1 MLIVKSKRIFIFIHA
16 INIWITVSFVK
27 NSPHLRISLELE
39 DATTH
44 RSSPLRGEGRRIR
57 ILISAGKA
65 ESCLASLQR
74 MARRL
79 AATKIATKCFEI
91 LDAIKET
98 R

>member
-27 NSPHLRISLELE
+27 NSPHLRISLE
-39 DATTH
+39 DATAH

>member
-1 MLIVKSKRIFIFIHA
+1 MKSKRIFIFIHA

-39 DATTH
+39 DAAH